1 MPLVDQSRSKG
12 GFSLGDYVEVRDRIA
27 MFYEAFPSGAICTE
41 AAWVSVDDDV
51 PRVWVRAVAYRA
63 PDDAHPGVG
72 HSWMVLPGTTPYTKG
87 SELENVE
94 TSAWGRAIG
103 ACGIGLSK
111 SVASADEVRN
121 KEGQTDRAAAKK
133 QWDAVHE
140 TGRDYAAV
148 NEPYAGDAV
157 QGGVRPSRPDPSHGA
172 TGEPAL
178 RPELER
184 RADGLIGEVVK
195 GAQPADL
202 ELRYDPDGVAFWG
215 FKLKAGKTAYQAFA
229 TGPLAEQLRDA
240 AILTSEA
247 FEGQHVTVW
256 GKVEMVPW
264 FKGDKAMPPYARIV
278 IERLATS
285 DWTMPPPTDTVT
297 APMFDA

>member
-1 MPLVDQSRSKG
+1 MSPLVDQPRSKG
-12 GFSLGDYVEVRDRIA
+12 GFSLGDYVEVKDRIRL
-27 MFYEAFPSGAICTE
+27 FYEAYPTGAICTE

-51 PRVWVRAVAYRA
+51 PRIWVRAAAYRS
-63 PDDAHPGVG
+63 PDDSHPGIG
-72 HSWMVLPGTTPYTKG
+72 HSWMVLPGTTSYTKG
-87 SELENVE
+87 SELENTE

-103 ACGIGLSK
+103 ATGIALDK

-121 KEGQTDRAAAKK
+121 KEGQTDRAAAKQ
-133 QWDAVHE
+133 QWDGAHV
-140 TGRDYAAV
+140 GPVAAGL
-148 NEPYAGDAV
+148 PYVGK
-157 QGGVRPSRPDPSHGA
+157 PD
-172 TGEPAL
+172 

-184 RADGLIGEVVK
+184 RADGLIGTVVK
-195 GAQPADL
+195 GATPADL

-247 FEGQHVTVW
+247 FEGQNVTVW

-278 IERLATS
+278 VERLATS
-285 DWTMPPPTDTVT
+285 EWAMPPLPDTLTV
-297 APMFDA
+297 PMFDEVGPDNTAAGHEHWADS